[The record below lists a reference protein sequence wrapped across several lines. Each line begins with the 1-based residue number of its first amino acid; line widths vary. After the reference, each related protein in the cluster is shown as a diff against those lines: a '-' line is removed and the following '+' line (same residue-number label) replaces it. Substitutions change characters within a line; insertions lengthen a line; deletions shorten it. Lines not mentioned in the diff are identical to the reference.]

1 MKTVLIVCFL
11 FFYQWMGNFPEA
23 QSKPDSVLA
32 AQNKLNKYSTG
43 KKKVKVFIPRTA
55 TLRSTFFPGLGQI
68 YNKKYWK
75 LPLVYGALGTTAGI
89 YFFNIKTYKAL
100 KLAYIYKVDTF
111 PANNVLIDPQ
121 FSNLSA
127 SAIRSYRDSYR
138 QNIDY
143 SVLFF
148 LLFWGLNIVDA
159 TVDAHLKAF
168 DVNDNLS
175 LQFKPG
181 YSPLANTAG
190 ISLVMNIGK
199 RNAAK

>member
-1 MKTVLIVCFL
+1 MKTVLICSFL
-11 FFYQWMGNFPEA
+11 FLYQWMGNYSIA
-23 QSKPDSVLA
+23 QSKADSIFK
-32 AQNKLNKYSTG
+32 AQNKLSKDSTG
-43 KKKVKVFIPRTA
+43 KKKVKVFSPREA
-55 TLRSTFFPGLGQI
+55 TLRSTFMPGLGQI

-89 YFFNIKTYKAL
+89 YFFNISTYKAL
-100 KLAYIYKVDTF
+100 KLAFIYRTDTIRS
-111 PANNVLIDPQ
+111 NDVLIDQ
-121 FSNLSA
+121 RFSNLSG

-148 LLFWGLNIVDA
+148 ILFWGLNIVDA

-181 YSPLANTAG
+181 YSSMANTAG
-190 ISLVMNIGK
+190 VSLVLNIGK
-199 RNAAK
+199 RNSAK